1 MNSRIAFRISI
12 LSSAFVAFY
21 VACVRIIKLLS
32 FSYFGADPGANGWFD
47 YIIGYMLPRT
57 ALTMTIGT
65 VVLYAYL
72 HTYLVKEW
80 EMMRNMS
87 RETDEDMILVD
98 RACEKIR
105 QNMKNF
111 KFVVLVAVS
120 VVLYS
125 FINRVFTGDMGTA
138 ERMGLALWVL
148 SAYGLG
154 SLGVIAIANS
164 YFIPLSVQ
172 LKQITMQNITP
183 ASIRRS
189 VGFAVVVV
197 VLNVVMTINSVMTI
211 PTMIDSAYAA
221 SVVELKNKATGS
233 ELPANWMT
241 DSGYVGRIHELA
253 RDLGFSFNVTAA
265 NIVNHGESSSSELL
279 RRAFVLYVLLA
290 MVAIAMSLMVMD
302 SLVYAIKLQ
311 IDYVSSTIRGII
323 KGETSLKE
331 RVYIS
336 SYNDLGFMTG
346 YVNLLLNYIESLAS
360 TVQSTG
366 DKVFSSSNEIAEAG
380 QSTLLSVTDLK
391 KQSEL
396 VSQSARNQ
404 TEAMGHAAQDLQI
417 LSESIASISKGVDG
431 QSAFI
436 NETTESVEKFA
447 QSVNS
452 VRSMTEKAKSV
463 TAELVDATSQGSEA
477 TEAAMKAMEAIN
489 EANAKVIE
497 GVSLISRIASQT
509 NLLAMNAA
517 IEAAHAGE
525 HGRGFAVVANEVRS
539 LSETSTTQSK
549 VIRSYVQGMSDTVG
563 LGIETSSRVRS
574 ALDLIS
580 KGIERSNDITNDIA
594 TAMVSQASD
603 SSSIVGALSSLSDT
617 SQSIK
622 GQTENQA
629 SANVALREAMETLNK
644 LSDEIAMYVTQQLTS
659 VGNTDRHVQHINDV
673 TQDSL
678 SLVAELRE
686 IVAKFNL

>member
-21 VACVRIIKLLS
+21 VACVRIIKLLG
-32 FSYFGADPGANGWFD
+32 FSYFGAEPGASGWFE
-47 YIIGYMLPRT
+47 YIVNYIMLRGG
-57 ALTMTIGT
+57 LTLGLGSF
-65 VVLYAYL
+65 VAYFYL
-72 HTYLVKEW
+72 HFYIVKEW
-80 EMMRNMS
+80 DILRSLS
-87 RETDEDMILVD
+87 RETDEDMVLVD

-111 KFVVLVAVS
+111 KFVVLVAIT
-120 VVLYS
+120 VVFVS
-125 FINRVFTGDMGTA
+125 FIQRFIGGVMSSD
-138 ERMGLALWVL
+138 ERMVLGLWLL
-148 SAYGLG
+148 SAYGLT
-154 SLGVIAIANS
+154 SLGVLAITNS

-172 LKQITMQNITP
+172 LKQTTMQNIAP

-189 VGFAVVVV
+189 VGFAIVIV
-197 VLNVVMTINSVMTI
+197 VLNVVLTINQVMNIT
-211 PTMIDSAYAA
+211 TSIDQAYSLSMDEHIGQSDFVFDADYL
-221 SVVELKNKATGS
+221 VT
-233 ELPANWMT
+233 T
-241 DSGYVGRIHELA
+241 GYVSRINDLA
-253 RDLGFSFNVTAA
+253 QNLGFPFVVTSA
-265 NIVNHGESSSSELL
+265 NIVNHGSVTPAELM
-279 RRAFVLYVLLA
+279 RRAFVLYAILA
-290 MVAIAMSLMVMD
+290 VVGVVMSLMVMD
-302 SLVYAIKLQ
+302 SMMYAIKLQ

-331 RVYIS
+331 RIYIG

-396 VSQSARNQ
+396 VSKSAHNQ

-417 LSESIASISKGVDG
+417 LSDSIETISKGVDG

-436 NETTESVEKFA
+436 SETTESVEKFA

-452 VRSMTEKAKSV
+452 VRSMTEKAKNV

-549 VIRSYVQGMSDTVG
+549 VIRGYVQGMSDTVG

-580 KGIERSNDITNDIA
+580 KGIERSNDITSDIA

-603 SSSIVGALSSLSDT
+603 SSSIVGALSSLSET

-622 GQTENQA
+622 SQTENQA
-629 SANVALREAMETLNK
+629 SANVALREAMDTLSK
-644 LSDEIAMYVTQQLTS
+644 LSDEISMYVNQQLKGVVS
-659 VGNTDRHVQHINDV
+659 TDRHVQHINDV

-686 IVAKFNL
+686 IVGKFNL